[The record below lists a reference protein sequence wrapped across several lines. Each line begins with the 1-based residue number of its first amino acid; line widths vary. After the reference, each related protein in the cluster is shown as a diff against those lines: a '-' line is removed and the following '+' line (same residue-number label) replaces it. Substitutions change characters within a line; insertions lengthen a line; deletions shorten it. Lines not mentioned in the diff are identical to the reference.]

1 MSFRSYLSK
10 YLYLALYPLIFMG
23 SAFPAFGE
31 TILNR
36 TQAGSLDNGW
46 TLAES
51 ADGKF
56 SVKLPCLFNDLTT
69 TSIAT
74 MPVDKAFTLGCV
86 DSEGVRFTAIRT
98 VYRQQGYALSLF
110 SKYEKSEGL
119 PGKVM
124 PANKLD
130 YMGFKTLDIALM
142 DETFLLLRVILVGE
156 DLVMLTKEAKP
167 FDLPPIA
174 NTSIF
179 FDSLK
184 LQ

>member
-1 MSFRSYLSK
+1 MNLRNG
-10 YLYLALYPLIFMG
+10 LYLALSAFTLMG
-23 SAFPAFGE
+23 SAVPVFGE
-31 TILNR
+31 TTLNR
-36 TQAGSLDNGW
+36 TQAGTLDNNGW

-51 ADGKF
+51 SEGKF
-56 SVKLPCLFNDLTT
+56 SVKLPCLFNDMTT
-69 TSIAT
+69 TNIAT
-74 MPVDKAFTLGCV
+74 TPLNKGFALGCV

-98 VYRQQGYALSLF
+98 TYRQEGYASSLF
-110 SKYEKSEGL
+110 SKYEKGEGL

-167 FDLPPIA
+167 FDLPPIS